1 MHTAVNHRH
10 TNNKQA
16 NECCYLHTTNV
27 NVNTENEKP
36 RFEAV

>member
-1 MHTAVNHRH
+1 MRTAVNHRH

-27 NVNTENEKP
+27 NTENEKP